1 MLYEKKRQELIEY
14 ARKMEKYNLVKM
26 SGGNVSLRL
35 EDGNVIVT
43 PSAMNYD
50 TMVPEDIV
58 VLDINGN
65 IIEGKRRPTSDLSAI
80 LYILQNMPWVNAVI
94 HTHQAKAIA
103 FSLVGDLLPVIS
115 STMVDEIK
123 DEVQV
128 APFTISSDIGM
139 GIETV
144 KHAGKSLCVILKNHG
159 AMAYGKNLDQ
169 ALSAA
174 VYLEE
179 TCDVYMTALATGKEI
194 TVLTRK
200 QIEEEDIQQT
210 ILIVHSV

>member
-80 LYILQNMPWVNAVI
+80 LYILQNMPWVNAII

-103 FSLVGDLLPVIS
+103 FSLVSDLLPVIS

-159 AMAYGKNLDQ
+159 AMAYGKSLDQ

-200 QIEEEDIQQT
+200 QIEEEDAPRGYYGQY
-210 ILIVHSV
+210 

>member
-50 TMVPEDIV
+50 TIVPEDIV

-123 DEVQV
+123 DAVQV

-200 QIEEEDIQQT
+200 QIEEEDVPRGYYGQY
-210 ILIVHSV
+210 

>member
-123 DEVQV
+123 DAVQV

-200 QIEEEDIQQT
+200 QIEEEDAPRGYYGQY
-210 ILIVHSV
+210 

>member
-159 AMAYGKNLDQ
+159 AMAYGKSLDQ

-200 QIEEEDIQQT
+200 QIEEEDAPRGYYGQY
-210 ILIVHSV
+210 

>member
-65 IIEGKRRPTSDLSAI
+65 IIEGKRKPTSDLSAI

-123 DEVQV
+123 DAVQV

-200 QIEEEDIQQT
+200 QIEEEDAPRGYYGQY
-210 ILIVHSV
+210 

>member
-80 LYILQNMPWVNAVI
+80 LYILQNMPWVSAVI

-123 DEVQV
+123 DAVQV

-200 QIEEEDIQQT
+200 QIEEEDAPRGYYGQY
-210 ILIVHSV
+210 

>member
-50 TMVPEDIV
+50 AMVPEDIV

-123 DEVQV
+123 DAVQV

-200 QIEEEDIQQT
+200 QIEEEDAPRGYYGQY
-210 ILIVHSV
+210 

>member
-123 DEVQV
+123 DAVQV

-200 QIEEEDIQQT
+200 QIEKEDAPRGYYGQY
-210 ILIVHSV
+210 

>member
-65 IIEGKRRPTSDLSAI
+65 IVEGKRRPTSDLSAI

-123 DEVQV
+123 DAVQV

-200 QIEEEDIQQT
+200 QIEEEDAPRGYYGQY
-210 ILIVHSV
+210 

>member
-50 TMVPEDIV
+50 TMVKEDIV

-80 LYILQNMPWVNAVI
+80 LYILQNMPWVNAII

-159 AMAYGKNLDQ
+159 AMAYGKSLDQ

-200 QIEEEDIQQT
+200 QIEEEDAPRGYYGQY
-210 ILIVHSV
+210 

>member
-80 LYILQNMPWVNAVI
+80 LYILQNMPWVNAII

-159 AMAYGKNLDQ
+159 AMAYGKSLDQ

-200 QIEEEDIQQT
+200 QIEEEDAPRGYYGQY
-210 ILIVHSV
+210 

>member
-200 QIEEEDIQQT
+200 QIEEEDAPRGYYGQY
-210 ILIVHSV
+210 

>member
-103 FSLVGDLLPVIS
+103 FSLVSDLLPVIS

-159 AMAYGKNLDQ
+159 AMAYGKSLDQ

-200 QIEEEDIQQT
+200 QIEEEDAPRGYYGQY
-210 ILIVHSV
+210 

>member
-80 LYILQNMPWVNAVI
+80 LYILQNMPWVNAII

-123 DEVQV
+123 DAVQV

-139 GIETV
+139 GIEIV

-200 QIEEEDIQQT
+200 QIEEEDAPRGYYGQY
-210 ILIVHSV
+210 

>member
-50 TMVPEDIV
+50 IMVPEDIV

-123 DEVQV
+123 DAVQV

-179 TCDVYMTALATGKEI
+179 TCDVYMTALATDKEI

-200 QIEEEDIQQT
+200 QIEEEDAPRGYYGQY
-210 ILIVHSV
+210 

>member
-14 ARKMEKYNLVKM
+14 ARKMEKYNLVKI

-35 EDGNVIVT
+35 EDGNIIVT

-123 DEVQV
+123 DAVQV

-200 QIEEEDIQQT
+200 QIEEEDAPRGYYGQY
-210 ILIVHSV
+210 

>member
-94 HTHQAKAIA
+94 HTHQAKAMA
-103 FSLVGDLLPVIS
+103 FSLVDDLLPVIS

-123 DEVQV
+123 DAVQV

-200 QIEEEDIQQT
+200 QIEEEDAPRGYYGQY
-210 ILIVHSV
+210 

>member
-26 SGGNVSLRL
+26 SGGNASLRL

-50 TMVPEDIV
+50 TIVPEDIV

-123 DEVQV
+123 DAVQV

-200 QIEEEDIQQT
+200 QIEEEDAPRGYYGQY
-210 ILIVHSV
+210 

>member
-50 TMVPEDIV
+50 TMVKEDIV

-159 AMAYGKNLDQ
+159 AMAYGKSLDQ

-200 QIEEEDIQQT
+200 QIEEEDAPRGYYGQY
-210 ILIVHSV
+210 

>member
-26 SGGNVSLRL
+26 SGGNVSLKL

-200 QIEEEDIQQT
+200 QIEEEDAPRGYYGQY
-210 ILIVHSV
+210 

>member
-14 ARKMEKYNLVKM
+14 AHKMEKYNLVKM

-123 DEVQV
+123 DAVQV

-200 QIEEEDIQQT
+200 QIEEEDAPRGYYGQY
-210 ILIVHSV
+210 

>member
-50 TMVPEDIV
+50 TMVKEDIV

-128 APFTISSDIGM
+128 APFTISSDIGV

-159 AMAYGKNLDQ
+159 AMAYGKSLDQ

-200 QIEEEDIQQT
+200 QIEEEDAPRGYYGQY
-210 ILIVHSV
+210 

>member
-115 STMVDEIK
+115 STMIDEIK
-123 DEVQV
+123 DAVQV

-200 QIEEEDIQQT
+200 QIEEEDAPRGYYGQY
-210 ILIVHSV
+210 

>member
-103 FSLVGDLLPVIS
+103 FSLVGDFLPVIS

-123 DEVQV
+123 DAVQV

-200 QIEEEDIQQT
+200 QIEEEDAPRGYYGQY
-210 ILIVHSV
+210 

>member
-1 MLYEKKRQELIEY
+1 
-14 ARKMEKYNLVKM
+14 MEKYNLVKM

-200 QIEEEDIQQT
+200 QIEEEDAPRGYYGQY
-210 ILIVHSV
+210 

>member
-1 MLYEKKRQELIEY
+1 MLYEKKRHELIEY

-123 DEVQV
+123 DAVQV

-200 QIEEEDIQQT
+200 QIEEEDAPRGYYGQY
-210 ILIVHSV
+210 

>member
-80 LYILQNMPWVNAVI
+80 LYILQNMSWVNAVI

-123 DEVQV
+123 DAVQV

-200 QIEEEDIQQT
+200 QIEEEDAPRGYYGQY
-210 ILIVHSV
+210 

>member
-123 DEVQV
+123 DAVQV

-169 ALSAA
+169 ALSAT

-200 QIEEEDIQQT
+200 QIEEEDAPRGYYGQY
-210 ILIVHSV
+210 

>member
-80 LYILQNMPWVNAVI
+80 LYILQNMPWINAII

-159 AMAYGKNLDQ
+159 AMAYGKSLDQ

-200 QIEEEDIQQT
+200 QIEEEDAPRGYYGQY
-210 ILIVHSV
+210 

>member
-1 MLYEKKRQELIEY
+1 
-14 ARKMEKYNLVKM
+14 
-26 SGGNVSLRL
+26 
-35 EDGNVIVT
+35 
-43 PSAMNYD
+43 
-50 TMVPEDIV
+50 
-58 VLDINGN
+58 
-65 IIEGKRRPTSDLSAI
+65 
-80 LYILQNMPWVNAVI
+80 MPWVNAVI

-200 QIEEEDIQQT
+200 QIEEEDAPRGYYGQY
-210 ILIVHSV
+210 

>member
-14 ARKMEKYNLVKM
+14 ACKMEKYNLVKM

-123 DEVQV
+123 DAVQV

-200 QIEEEDIQQT
+200 QIEEEDAPRGYYGQY
-210 ILIVHSV
+210 

>member
-80 LYILQNMPWVNAVI
+80 LYILQHMPWVNAVI

-179 TCDVYMTALATGKEI
+179 TCDVYMTALATGKES

-200 QIEEEDIQQT
+200 QIEEEDAPRGYYGQY
-210 ILIVHSV
+210 

>member
-123 DEVQV
+123 DAVQV

-179 TCDVYMTALATGKEI
+179 TCDVYMAALATGKVI

-200 QIEEEDIQQT
+200 QIEEEDAPRGYYGQY
-210 ILIVHSV
+210 

>member
-1 MLYEKKRQELIEY
+1 
-14 ARKMEKYNLVKM
+14 MEKYNLVKM

-50 TMVPEDIV
+50 TMVSEDIV

-65 IIEGKRRPTSDLSAI
+65 IIEDKRRPTSDLSAI
-80 LYILQNMPWVNAVI
+80 LYILQKMPWVNAVI

-103 FSLVGDLLPVIS
+103 FSLIGDLLPVIS

-123 DEVQV
+123 DAVQV

-144 KHAGKSLCVILKNHG
+144 KHAEKSSCVILKTMELWH
-159 AMAYGKNLDQ
+159 M
-169 ALSAA
+169 
-174 VYLEE
+174 ER
-179 TCDVYMTALATGKEI
+179 I
-194 TVLTRK
+194 
-200 QIEEEDIQQT
+200 
-210 ILIVHSV
+210 